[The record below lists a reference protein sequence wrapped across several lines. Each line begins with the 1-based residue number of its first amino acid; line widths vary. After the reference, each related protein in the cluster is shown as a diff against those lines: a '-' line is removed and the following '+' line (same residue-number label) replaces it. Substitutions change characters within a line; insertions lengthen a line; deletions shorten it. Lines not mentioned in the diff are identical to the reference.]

1 MRVFLIGDSTMADK
15 VSADFPETGWGMPF
29 TSFFNEA
36 VEVQNH
42 AYNGRSTKSF
52 RREGRWAKVFNQI
65 KKGDYVLIQFGHNDA
80 KVSDTSRYAPA
91 QTDFRE
97 NLIRYV
103 RETRSKGGIPILLTP
118 TQRRK
123 FDSTGVFVDQH
134 ADYPAVVREV
144 AAAEKVLLIDIE
156 KESKKYIAA
165 EGPEGAKK
173 MFLHYPAGI
182 FKKFSKGVADDTH
195 FSPFGAKKIASL
207 VAEGILASN
216 EHLRSFLKKSSFS
229 QKYVFELPNV
239 ATTAFKKDTF
249 NIVSYGAVSSASS
262 LNTSAIQQ
270 AIDIASKQ
278 GGGVVRV
285 PAGFWLTGAITLRSN
300 INFHLDA
307 GAVLQFSSD
316 AAQYPLVRTN
326 WEGVAAIRA
335 QSPITAIGERNI
347 AITGSGIIDG
357 AGEAWRPV

>member
-1 MRVFLIGDSTMADK
+1 
-15 VSADFPETGWGMPF
+15 
-29 TSFFNEA
+29 
-36 VEVQNH
+36 
-42 AYNGRSTKSF
+42 
-52 RREGRWAKVFNQI
+52 
-65 KKGDYVLIQFGHNDA
+65 VLIQFGHNDA

-97 NLIRYV
+97 NLVRYV
-103 RETRSKGGIPILLTP
+103 RETRSKGGIPVLLTP

-144 AAAEKVLLIDIE
+144 ATAEKVLLIDIE
-156 KESKKYIAA
+156 KESKKYMAA

-216 EHLRSFLKKSSFS
+216 EHLRSFLQKSSFS

-249 NIVSYGAVSSASS
+249 NIVSYGAFHRRAS
-262 LNTSAIQQ
+262 
-270 AIDIASKQ
+270 
-278 GGGVVRV
+278 
-285 PAGFWLTGAITLRSN
+285 
-300 INFHLDA
+300 
-307 GAVLQFSSD
+307 
-316 AAQYPLVRTN
+316 
-326 WEGVAAIRA
+326 
-335 QSPITAIGERNI
+335 
-347 AITGSGIIDG
+347 
-357 AGEAWRPV
+357 